1 MSRMRGSLL
10 VLALLAGCGD
20 SAGPGTGGP
29 LFTSVTL
36 DGRPWVPDT
45 AYAILNG
52 AGGIATIVLTRIPVP
67 DTLAVEP
74 LAIILEPFIGTG
86 TYPLTGGFSTN
97 QGYYPLRDSL
107 GQLPLIYSTQSF
119 DPGQIVITAYTEA
132 DSTIAGSF
140 SFTVY
145 GQTDTTKHHLFT
157 GQFRLR
163 DAY

>member
-1 MSRMRGSLL
+1 MQRIRGSLL
-10 VLALLAGCGD
+10 VLALLSGCGD
-20 SAGPGTGGP
+20 SAGPGTGGR

-36 DGRPWVPDT
+36 DGQPWVPDT

-52 AGGIATIVLTRIPVP
+52 AGGIATVVLTRIPVP
-67 DTLAVEP
+67 DTLAVQP
-74 LAIILEPFIGTG
+74 LSITLGPFIGTG
-86 TYPLTGGFSTN
+86 TYPLTGGIGAN
-97 QGYYPLRDSL
+97 QGYYPVRDSL
-107 GQLPLIYSTQSF
+107 GQVPLIYSTQSF
-119 DPGQIVITAYTEA
+119 DPGQIVITAYDAA
-132 DSTIAGSF
+132 DSTIVGSF